1 MAAMEDERHGMS
13 HHRPVS
19 FHGHLN
25 VGMRSASS
33 GKDQDIS
40 SSGGVQFDVDRNRRA
55 PFVPEYE
62 LMSPK
67 SSRNSITWHF
77 THSIMC

>member
-1 MAAMEDERHGMS
+1 MAAMEDGGHGMS

-19 FHGHLN
+19 FHGYLN

-40 SSGGVQFDVDRNRRA
+40 SSGSVHFDIDRNRRA
-55 PFVPEYE
+55 TFVPKYE
-62 LMSPK
+62 PMTPT
-67 SSRNSITWHF
+67 SSRNSITWAL
-77 THSIMC
+77 TPPNMC